1 MTVTTRVPGWNS
13 DLAWGK
19 TEEDGTTVGESMAG
33 RGGNSITEKIV
44 VTRLTAL

>member
-19 TEEDGTTVGESMAG
+19 TEEEGTTAGESKPQLS
-33 RGGNSITEKIV
+33 GNSITETIV